1 MMIPCTS
8 SLYTHALLVPV
19 PQEYDTPHPLH
30 SQHEPGKHKRN
41 THFESQWTFPFCLN
55 FRRDVSQTL
64 QLHLHGGYACF
75 WLVLILSDQSQLA
88 RTEHPYCSTL
98 QRPDVVCS
106 REVKETRGRGK
117 DTSALELT
125 KNFYSII
132 QNYFFPF
139 HSVFLGKKSR
149 LFGYKKFQE
158 NPVEKWMGHCFSCR
172 SGEKFTGATDHLER

>member
-1 MMIPCTS
+1 MDTFVFGWFWSCLTKA
-8 SLYTHALLVPV
+8 SLHVQNIHIA
-19 PQEYDTPHPLH
+19 
-30 SQHEPGKHKRN
+30 
-41 THFESQWTFPFCLN
+41 
-55 FRRDVSQTL
+55 
-64 QLHLHGGYACF
+64 AC
-75 WLVLILSDQSQLA
+75 
-88 RTEHPYCSTL
+88 CK
-98 QRPDVVCS
+98 RPDVVCS

-139 HSVFLGKKSR
+139 HSVFLGKTSR

-172 SGEKFTGATDHLER
+172 SGEKFTGATDHLERQSCLFRMECSESIWSVKPLFKIPVSGFRAHNWFVQLARRARL

>member
-1 MMIPCTS
+1 MMTPCTS

-88 RTEHPYCSTL
+88 RTEHLYCSTL
-98 QRPDVVCS
+98 QKTGRRLSAWSKGNQGAREGYLCARANSKLLFYYPKLFLPVPLS
-106 REVKETRGRGK
+106 FPGEEVKVH
-117 DTSALELT
+117 LPT
-125 KNFYSII
+125 KSFRKI
-132 QNYFFPF
+132 
-139 HSVFLGKKSR
+139 R
-149 LFGYKKFQE
+149 
-158 NPVEKWMGHCFSCR
+158 
-172 SGEKFTGATDHLER
+172 